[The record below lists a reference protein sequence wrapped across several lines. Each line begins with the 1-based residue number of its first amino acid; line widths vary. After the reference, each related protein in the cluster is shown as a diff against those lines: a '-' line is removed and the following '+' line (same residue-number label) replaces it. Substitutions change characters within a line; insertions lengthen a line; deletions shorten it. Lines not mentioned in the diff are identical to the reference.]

1 MCYYIRTLKENL
13 DNILSSECIS
23 PFSFYSR
30 RNFGYRRFERLG
42 DAVSDS
48 RLILES
54 YIHKSD
60 EDVVYLELSDSDP
73 QLANIPKEETV
84 YLERS
89 IYLYP
94 WNCRILFKDLEQARS
109 SFFICRSSLMN
120 KMWNCYNFDLVG
132 GKSVTP
138 SNNNVIFSSFS
149 DSDKGTVDNDNIH
162 NRIKGFL
169 FAYYIG
175 VLKSLT
181 PELALF
187 QQAAMALY
195 GWSNA
200 LAGMRNLTPEVLKTI
215 DNYKKALNNNDPNR
229 AMLKQLWQ
237 QEVLDSFS
245 SQEDGI
251 NFEAL
256 LQRLGVQRAA
266 MDAFAAEKGIVS
278 SPRFDLSTASSM
290 NWTHFKNQIDE
301 YTHTVL
307 VREMDK
313 RKIEEKDMPIIDKS
327 SIRML
332 SDQDVLYANII
343 NGIIGGNDWLS
354 PQRVS
359 SERID
364 VANDVTLF
372 VKSFFEKNN
381 RVWDGSEEQQ
391 YFDAFRQN
399 VAYSTP
405 FNPNTIHDNTIR
417 ALAIFVMKG
426 ESVEDMVK
434 YLQVAGVDNY
444 SYVLGLWGANM
455 GYADIPKTFI
465 NSAGLSQEK
474 VSSCY
479 ISSYI
484 SMSGDRKEVQILPDG
499 YKKLLE
505 RKDAGIRPIKEISQ
519 KNEEKDYVSLLSSP
533 VLKLTKAQRLAIES
547 ILEQNGGLLDDKGLR
562 AIGEIKGIGKKKLEQ
577 IQILLQPITKHIKEV
592 SLFADPVSNR
602 TSSNEALTKE
612 RVWEI
617 VESLLPEDEIVRK
630 QLKRDVEW
638 FLQPYRLIDR
648 VVLTKLCQYLA
659 KNKQATGRRAWLR
672 NIYKDVD
679 VNTIEKDLIGLSLN

>member
-23 PFSFYSR
+23 PYSFYSR
-30 RNFGYRRFERLG
+30 RNFGYRRFERMG

-60 EDVVYLELSDSDP
+60 EDVVYIELSDSDP

-84 YLERS
+84 YFERT

-109 SFFICRSSLMN
+109 SFFICRSSLMD

-132 GKSVTP
+132 DRSAIP
-138 SNNNVIFSSFS
+138 SYNNVASSSLS
-149 DSDKGTVDNDNIH
+149 DQGTVDNDNIH

-175 VLKSLT
+175 VLKSLS

-187 QQAAMALY
+187 QQAAMGLY

-200 LAGMRNLTPEVLKTI
+200 LAGMRNPTPEMFKTI
-215 DNYKKALNNNDPNR
+215 DNYKRALNNSDPNR
-229 AMLKQLWQ
+229 VMLKQLWQ

-266 MDAFAAEKGIVS
+266 MDAFAAEKGIAS
-278 SPRFDLSTASSM
+278 SPRFDLLTASSM
-290 NWTHFKNQIDE
+290 NWSHFKNQIDE
-301 YTHTVL
+301 YTRTVMG
-307 VREMDK
+307 RELDK
-313 RKIEEKDMPIIDKS
+313 RTIDEKDMPIIDKS
-327 SIRML
+327 SVRMP
-332 SDQDVLYANII
+332 SEQDVLYDSIV
-343 NGIIGGNDWLS
+343 NGIISGNDWLS

-359 SERID
+359 SKRID

-381 RVWDGSEEQQ
+381 RVWEGSEEQQ

-405 FNPNTIHDNTIR
+405 FNPNTIHDSTLR

-444 SYVLGLWGANM
+444 SYVLGLWGANI

-465 NSAGLSQEK
+465 NSTELSKDK
-474 VSSCY
+474 VISCY

-505 RKDAGIRPIKEISQ
+505 RKDVEIRPVKENGQ
-519 KNEEKDYVSLLSSP
+519 KNEEKDYASLLSSP

-547 ILEQNGGLLDDKGLR
+547 ILEQNGGLLNEKGLR

-577 IQILLQPITKHIKEV
+577 IQILLQPITKYVKEV
-592 SLFADPVSNR
+592 SLFADPVSNK

-617 VESLLPEDEIVRK
+617 VESLLPEDENVRK

-638 FLQPYRLIDR
+638 FLQPYHLIDR

-679 VNTIEKDLIGLSLN
+679 VNTIENELIGLSLN